1 MLQKALLLLSG
12 NAATSFLTLV
22 RNLLIARMIPVADYG
37 VAATFGIVMAIVE
50 MSSTLG
56 LHQQIV
62 QAKDGN
68 APRFQAALQGF
79 QVLRGV
85 LAGLVLF
92 LMAAPLA
99 AFFGI
104 PEAAWAYQVLA
115 LVPVLRA
122 FGHFDIYRLHRQMR
136 FGPMLWSQFVPALV
150 SVLLVWPLV
159 LWFGDWRAMLWS
171 ILAHVALTLVI
182 GHMLAERRY
191 QLVWDPQIIA
201 GSLRFGWPLLL
212 NAILMFAVFQ
222 GDKMIVGRLLG
233 MEALGLFAMGVTLTL
248 TPTLVLAKTS
258 KNLFLPLV
266 SQTMRQEEGERSQ
279 RLIRFTIE
287 STMLYGV
294 SVIVFFILFGDLV
307 IRLLLT
313 DVYAPLSQIIG
324 PLAILFGVRIFKSG
338 LSTISLASART
349 LSNLIANLPRIA
361 GLGIAYVVLSQGGT
375 LMQVIW
381 IGILAELAGYLV
393 FIVMLFRHVRLTLPK
408 LLPSYAVVAVILLH
422 ELTVTLW
429 APGFLP
435 DLSVRYE
442 QLLVAVS
449 FLVFLFTLSLFR
461 ALGWRLLQR

>member
-1 MLQKALLLLSG
+1 MLQKAFLLLSG
-12 NAATSFLTLV
+12 NAVTSLLTLV
-22 RNLLIARMIPVADYG
+22 RNLLIARMISVDDFG
-37 VAATFGIVMAIVE
+37 VAATFAIAMAIME
-50 MSSTLG
+50 MSTALG

-68 APRFQAALQGF
+68 EPRFQAALQGF
-79 QVLRGV
+79 QVLRGM
-85 LAGLVLF
+85 LAGLLMF
-92 LMAAPLA
+92 LIATPLA

-122 FGHFDIYRLHRQMR
+122 FGHFDIYRLQRQMR
-136 FGPMLWSQFVPALV
+136 FGPMLWSHFVPALV

-171 ILAHVALTLVI
+171 ILAQAALTLVI
-182 GHMLAERRY
+182 GHMLSERRY
-191 QLVWDPQIIA
+191 QLVWDPQNIA

-212 NAILMFAVFQ
+212 NAVLMFAVFH

-258 KNLFLPLV
+258 QSLFLPRV
-266 SQTMRQEEGERSQ
+266 SRMMRQEEGDR
-279 RLIRFTIE
+279 RLMRFTIE
-287 STMLYGV
+287 ATMLYGV
-294 SVIVFFILFGDLV
+294 SVIVFFVLFGDLA

-313 DVYAPLSQIIG
+313 DAYAPLSQIIG

-338 LSTISLASART
+338 LSTISLASGRT
-349 LSNLIANLPRIA
+349 LSNLMANLPRVA
-361 GLGIAYVVLSQGGT
+361 ALGIAYAVLLQGGT

-393 FIVMLFRHVRLTLPK
+393 FIVMLFQHVRPILPR

-429 APGFLP
+429 APGFMP
-435 DLSVRYE
+435 NLSQRYE
-442 QLLVAVS
+442 ELLVAAS
-449 FLVFLFTLSLFR
+449 FLVFLLTLSLFR
-461 ALGWRLLQR
+461 ALAQRLLQR

>member
-1 MLQKALLLLSG
+1 LLLSG
-12 NAATSFLTLV
+12 NAATSLLTLI
-22 RNLLIARMIPVADYG
+22 RNLLVARMIPVADYG
-37 VAATFGIVMAIVE
+37 VAATFAIVMAIVE

-56 LHQQIV
+56 LKQQIV

-85 LAGLVLF
+85 LAGLLLF
-92 LMAAPLA
+92 LIAAPLA

-115 LVPVLRA
+115 MVPVLGA

-136 FGPMLWSQFVPALV
+136 FGPMLWAHLIPALV

-159 LWFGDWRAMLWS
+159 LWFGDWRVMLWS
-171 ILAHVALTLVI
+171 ILAQAALALAA
-182 GHMLAERRY
+182 GHLLAERRY
-191 QLVWDPQIIA
+191 QLAWDPAIIA
-201 GSLRFGWPLLL
+201 GLLRYGWPLLI
-212 NAILMFAVFQ
+212 NSALMFAVFQ

-258 KNLFLPLV
+258 QNLFLPRV
-266 SQTMRQEEGERSQ
+266 SQTMRQAEQ
-279 RLIRFTIE
+279 DLRLMRFTME
-287 STMLYGV
+287 ATMLYGV
-294 SVIVFFILFGDLV
+294 SVMVFFILFGDLV

-313 DVYAPLSQIIG
+313 EAYAPLGQIIG
-324 PLAILFGVRIFKSG
+324 PLAILFGLRIFKSG

-349 LSNLIANLPRIA
+349 LSNLMANLPRIA
-361 GLGIAYVVLSQGGT
+361 SLGIAYWVLLQGGT

-393 FIVMLFRHVRLTLPK
+393 FITMLFRHVRPILPK
-408 LLPSYAVVAVILLH
+408 LLPSYAVIALIVLH

-435 DLSVRYE
+435 DLSLRHE

-449 FLVFLFTLSLFR
+449 FLVFLLSLSLFR
-461 ALGWRLLQR
+461 ALGQRLLQR